1 MSANIK
7 DTLKKKVNQAQN
19 KAIFNKYGTPDVV
32 ATIKGKKVEY
42 GNQTDNKKT
51 QNNNRPKNSAIQT
64 LSSTKKAQVTQ
75 QQKAKSK
82 LGTDKKGY
90 TVTDSNEVMQNYAKK
105 TGSYDVNKYK
115 KDTFDK
121 QRAQEEKAK
130 KIIKNIKKGDT
141 LNTVTKKAGQAAKN
155 TGKFLTDFDYRNK
168 VGEKALMGAGTALS
182 QFSKGALKTVENWG
196 DAARSKTDDFNNWV
210 AYKTGIIDKKEYEK
224 QKKISEDSIKADAVG
239 DFWRNNL
246 GWNEEN
252 AQALKDYSYVT
263 EDNLLGQLSY
273 GLGQQAP
280 ALMIGNTQAVQN
292 LMSNPAL
299 QSVAGDS
306 TVKNIARGLIRN
318 APMNAEI
325 GLRSYGGAVEEA
337 LQNGATMEQARRYGL
352 LNAGTEIATEW
363 MTGGIPGVENTTGLF
378 DKGVDAVIDKATGK
392 LTKETSKAIAKSLLS
407 YGFDALGEGLEESV
421 SEIFSPLIKN
431 MTYSNGEKIDWNS
444 VLNAGIM
451 GMLQGGILNA
461 PSAVTNA
468 RSDISQARQIDRANQ
483 EAARQQAEQ
492 QAREELNTAAQSRL
506 NEVYQQNQENTPIFN
521 QQNRMME
528 LAQQQVQAIQQQ
540 VQSGQISPQE
550 GMQQIQNIQRYITAQ
565 QNAQTSQTTNE
576 TQQSNVIG
584 QEQQNVV
591 QNANN
596 EAVQNQQ
603 QNGNLVEDYMNDNYE
618 NMVGD
623 YIDQN
628 YGQQQESNLVEDY
641 MNNGEDNLVNDYM
654 NNYEDGNMVEN
665 FMNAQNELQQT
676 QQDSVKKQTNAFNLG
691 QNETKLPTN
700 TDDKI
705 QNFRNS
711 VKNENV
717 KDADGFY
724 KAVEKIISDKDYNV
738 ILDSSIKNKQGR
750 AVNALITNE
759 NGITIKINPN
769 SNRAAEILLMHE
781 VTHGIETKEMSKL
794 IMDYASKNSE
804 FNEALES
811 LKKAYGTN
819 DVTSEVVADIS
830 GQLFG
835 NQEFINNLSTEKP
848 GVFKRIYNK
857 IVELANKFTGNSKQA
872 LFIRDLKNKWE
883 KAYREANIE
892 SSQIKLKDQVKYSQN
907 GEITDNKGRELN
919 INMQNY
925 MEDSQATDDKGQ
937 LVTLYHTTTDMIKQF
952 NVFDP
957 ANKYD
962 GNYKFG
968 KYNVTYLTDNQ
979 EMSGSYSQYDYRKAN
994 TKRLNSIEEA
1004 NEYLDYN
1011 SSLRIV
1017 DIENTNQAIKNH
1029 FEGNPN
1035 RYFLVSGDLTTFGE
1049 YKTEQELLRDVIPTS
1064 QWVMRGNSNFQY
1076 EVYANITKPFIIDAE
1091 GRNWDNISREIVQEY
1106 KDVVDN
1112 LSQEQKQELSKF
1124 ANDSLIKYQDWL
1136 MSDKYSEYL
1145 KYNDE
1150 YKKLNKTT
1158 SENLVLLSMK
1168 ENVTPQDYIDM
1179 YNEFGKEGKA
1189 PDSKITVDGEEMTFA
1204 EYAARWC
1211 KLEMENADYSFACSY
1226 FWTQAGKQYRNQLQQ
1241 VGVEKMFDM
1250 AKYEFRDWAVEDTL
1264 SRTLKTNDIVN
1275 KVIEMNENGD
1285 DYDGVIIMNTT
1296 DYGPGYVEERDPHDV
1311 YVVFNSNQIKSVDNP
1326 DPTND
1331 PDIRYSEKAKQ
1342 WQDFLE
1348 KNYKNTG
1355 TTTKLNEKIGT
1366 ETKQTEVPQTQKQQ
1380 RETKAAEAKQERVTK
1395 TEPVV
1400 KLDTETKKQT
1410 AKQITDVLNKNIKN
1424 SENADIF
1431 DAIEKDTGKKLRGFV
1446 KTATNATG
1454 DVDLVSKMD
1463 KVKITYDQLSNKEI
1477 MKQAEN
1483 YFKDMKYQDGVE
1495 DVLDFIK
1502 SDKRVTALDMAKID
1516 YMVLQA
1522 KARNDMRTYQNLVEE
1537 AGIITTQSGQVSQAV
1552 SLIQQSDPMFQLSV
1566 LNRIIQI
1573 EQENGTKQFKGV
1585 KIKEKLVQEVM
1596 DSYDENGDFNKEKFD
1611 KAMDKL
1617 KQDIAN
1623 QMKVTPMEK
1632 ADAWRYLSMLGNPKT
1647 HIRNVVANFAMKIL
1661 QGTKNKIA
1669 AGGEALVDV
1678 GSKAISGKGIQRTK
1692 TLMPSTRDVKSFSVQ
1707 TMEDYFNKSKP
1718 ESKYN
1723 DKITNQKGL
1732 KGELLQRRNKFNN
1745 KNPFGFLLNLADKG
1759 NSALLNLE
1767 DNVFNKSAAKSA
1779 MANYLTANGIRTQAD
1794 IDAHPDIVQA
1804 AFDYGILQGNEATFH
1819 QKSTT
1824 ADTIRQSREKLRK
1837 GSGLSKAVGY
1847 GIDATMPFV
1856 STPINIAK
1864 TGVEHTPGL
1873 GLLKTI
1879 TDVQQAPSNMK
1890 AAVFI
1895 DSLSKQLSGGL
1906 LAYAGYLLAKNGW
1919 LVGGGDDDSEKK
1931 LEKNLGAMNYAIK
1944 VGNDYYDISFLSPS
1958 AMPLLMG
1965 ANLNEAL
1972 KGKGVKE
1979 NVIADVLYQS
1989 LDPLTEMS
1997 FMSSV
2002 QNVLKSYNSGAKGLS
2017 DMGSSALT
2025 GYISQYIPT
2034 LMSQFASSR
2043 DEYKRSTGG
2052 NTFLEKTK
2060 QQLMYKVPGL
2070 REKLPEQVNVWGEAK
2085 ENKQR
2090 GLEAFLNPMNRSTAK
2105 VDDTTKEIEK
2115 IYEETGTGMPNM
2127 GIKKEQLGNTLNQK
2141 EYTQFKKTY
2150 GKTAKKELDDL
2161 IKSSKYKNA
2170 STEEKAAM
2178 ITRIYSYSTHKS
2190 KEEYSNKSG
2199 VEYEPQTKYYAMI
2212 DAFDIPFNKYVQ
2224 MGLEDIKADKGSNG
2238 KSISGSKKTKV
2249 IKAIEES
2256 GLTKVQKQ
2264 AIIKQKGYKTSKNDD
2279 YELKREIYSSNL
2291 SNEEKNKILEYLKLK

>member
-1 MSANIK
+1 MSASIK
-7 DTLKKKVNQAQN
+7 DTLKKKINQAQN

-42 GNQTDNKKT
+42 GNQTNDKKT
-51 QNNNRPKNSAIQT
+51 QNNNRPKKSAVQT

-90 TVTDSNEVMQNYAKK
+90 TVTDSNKVMQNYANK

-121 QRAQEEKAK
+121 QKEQQEKAK
-130 KIIKNIKKGDT
+130 KIVNNIKKGDT
-141 LNTVTKKAGQAAKN
+141 LNSATKKAGQAVKN

-168 VGEKALMGAGTALS
+168 VGEKALIGAGTALS

-196 DAARSKTDDFNNWV
+196 DAARSATDDFNNWV
-210 AYKTGIIDKKEYEK
+210 AYKTGIIDKKEYER
-224 QKKISEDSIKADAVG
+224 QKDITRKSIAADAVG
-239 DFWRNNL
+239 DFWKNNL

-252 AQALKDYSYVT
+252 AQTLKDYSYVT

-292 LMSNPAL
+292 LMTNPAL
-299 QSVAGDS
+299 QSVAGDGA
-306 TVKNIARGLIRN
+306 VKNIARGLIRN

-431 MTYSNGEKIDWNS
+431 MTYSNGEKIDWNN

-468 RSDISQARQIDRANQ
+468 RSDISQARQIDRANR

-506 NEVYQQNQENTPIFN
+506 NEVYQQQQEQTPIFN
-521 QQNRMME
+521 QQNRLRE
-528 LAQQQVQAIQQQ
+528 LAQQQVDQIEQQ
-540 VQSGQISPQE
+540 VQSGQISPQD
-550 GMQQIQNIQRYITAQ
+550 GIQQIQDIQRYIQSQETQTEQTQEQPVTPQETTQTAP
-565 QNAQTSQTTNE
+565 TINE
-576 TQQSNVIG
+576 TTQDNTNTQEEQNVAQNENNEVENYTPEEQAFIDRMERTIDIINKNANENHPALTEKQMQEMRDYALSAIENRRNETTKNVNKENIAKQSDAFNLKQEEKTAKPKSETSEETRRKGIARYGNSGLWSSISKEEFIRQNYLPNSEKEYGLTREQVGEMFDNSKTKEYKQLYDKMTELYRNEDVKKAIPLEER
-584 QEQQNVV
+584 QYYVYDAYDKNKTYAEMEKDLVNAVNNATEQQIKQAESKNDLKEVV
-591 QNANN
+591 DKDLYDVDIDKVNN
-596 EAVQNQQ
+596 QFDKENYNLDEDGFDELDQFNFELK
-603 QNGNLVEDYMNDNYE
+603 NGNIIELSTPHTYKKSK
-618 NMVGD
+618 GD
-623 YIDQN
+623 YIPVYKNRIDFTIYDKQGNVVNESYIEGKNNNFTKEEIVDEIKRLTYDDSNKQADGQIDMFGNVHVSKTSDNVETAQKNNAKTTTNKEAYNSKPKEGTIRLYTNTSAENIDSILKNGLDVSKAKQN
-628 YGQQQESNLVEDY
+628 EYEGNMTWFETRPDLKGYGGTTIAVDVPSNLSMDK
-641 MNNGEDNLVNDYM
+641 VNDTQYTVYDNISPENIAFIDKPVM
-654 NNYEDGNMVEN
+654 NNYRTSDME
-665 FMNAQNELQQT
+665 ELLNKYGKEKVT
-676 QQDSVKKQTNAFNLG
+676 QVFD
-691 QNETKLPTN
+691 
-700 TDDKI
+700 
-705 QNFRNS
+705 
-711 VKNENV
+711 
-717 KDADGFY
+717 
-724 KAVEKIISDKDYNV
+724 
-738 ILDSSIKNKQGR
+738 R
-750 AVNALITNE
+750 ALE
-759 NGITIKINPN
+759 NGKASI
-769 SNRAAEILLMHE
+769 
-781 VTHGIETKEMSKL
+781 TKE
-794 IMDYASKNSE
+794 E
-804 FNEALES
+804 FN
-811 LKKAYGTN
+811 
-819 DVTSEVVADIS
+819 
-830 GQLFG
+830 
-835 NQEFINNLSTEKP
+835 
-848 GVFKRIYNK
+848 
-857 IVELANKFTGNSKQA
+857 
-872 LFIRDLKNKWE
+872 DL
-883 KAYREANIE
+883 
-892 SSQIKLKDQVKYSQN
+892 V
-907 GEITDNKGRELN
+907 
-919 INMQNY
+919 
-925 MEDSQATDDKGQ
+925 
-937 LVTLYHTTTDMIKQF
+937 
-952 NVFDP
+952 
-957 ANKYD
+957 
-962 GNYKFG
+962 
-968 KYNVTYLTDNQ
+968 
-979 EMSGSYSQYDYRKAN
+979 
-994 TKRLNSIEEA
+994 NSISKE
-1004 NEYLDYN
+1004 
-1011 SSLRIV
+1011 
-1017 DIENTNQAIKNH
+1017 TNQQNDKN
-1029 FEGNPN
+1029 
-1035 RYFLVSGDLTTFGE
+1035 V
-1049 YKTEQELLRDVIPTS
+1049 
-1064 QWVMRGNSNFQY
+1064 
-1076 EVYANITKPFIIDAE
+1076 
-1091 GRNWDNISREIVQEY
+1091 
-1106 KDVVDN
+1106 N
-1112 LSQEQKQELSKF
+1112 LPE
-1124 ANDSLIKYQDWL
+1124 
-1136 MSDKYSEYL
+1136 
-1145 KYNDE
+1145 
-1150 YKKLNKTT
+1150 
-1158 SENLVLLSMK
+1158 
-1168 ENVTPQDYIDM
+1168 
-1179 YNEFGKEGKA
+1179 
-1189 PDSKITVDGEEMTFA
+1189 
-1204 EYAARWC
+1204 
-1211 KLEMENADYSFACSY
+1211 
-1226 FWTQAGKQYRNQLQQ
+1226 
-1241 VGVEKMFDM
+1241 
-1250 AKYEFRDWAVEDTL
+1250 
-1264 SRTLKTNDIVN
+1264 
-1275 KVIEMNENGD
+1275 
-1285 DYDGVIIMNTT
+1285 
-1296 DYGPGYVEERDPHDV
+1296 
-1311 YVVFNSNQIKSVDNP
+1311 
-1326 DPTND
+1326 
-1331 PDIRYSEKAKQ
+1331 
-1342 WQDFLE
+1342 
-1348 KNYKNTG
+1348 
-1355 TTTKLNEKIGT
+1355 
-1366 ETKQTEVPQTQKQQ
+1366 
-1380 RETKAAEAKQERVTK
+1380 TK
-1395 TEPVV
+1395 TEPVI
-1400 KLDTETKKQT
+1400 KFDNETKKQT
-1410 AKQITDVLNKNIKN
+1410 AKQITDVLNKNLEN
-1424 SENADIF
+1424 NENADIF
-1431 DAIEKDTGKKLRGFV
+1431 DTIEKDTGKKLRGFV

-1463 KVKITYDQLSNKEI
+1463 KVKITYDQLSNKET

-1537 AGIITTQSGQVSQAV
+1537 AGIIATQSGQVSQAV

-1566 LNRIIQI
+1566 LNRLIQK

-1585 KIKEKLVQEVM
+1585 KIKENLVEKVM
-1596 DSYDENGDFNKEKFD
+1596 DSYDENGNFDKKKFD

-1647 HIRNVVANFAMKIL
+1647 HIRNVVANVAMKIL

-1779 MANYLTANGIRTQAD
+1779 MANYLTANGVRTQAD

-1824 ADTIRQSREKLRK
+1824 ADVIRQSREKLRT
-1837 GSGLSKAVGY
+1837 GSGLSKTVGY

-1864 TGVEHTPGL
+1864 TGVEYTPGL

-1879 TDVQQAPSNMK
+1879 TDVQQAPK
-1890 AAVFI
+1890 AQKASVLI

-2002 QNVLKSYNSGAKGLS
+2002 QDVLKSYNSGAKGLS

-2043 DEYKRSTGG
+2043 DKYKRSTGG
-2052 NTFLEKTK
+2052 NTFIEKTK
-2060 QQLMYKVPGL
+2060 QKLMKKIPGQ

-2127 GIKKEQLGNTLNQK
+2127 GIKKDQLGNTLNEK

-2190 KEEYSNKSG
+2190 KEEYSNESG
-2199 VEYEPQTKYYAMI
+2199 AEYEPQTKYYAMI
-2212 DAFDIPFNKYVQ
+2212 DAFDIPFNEYVQ

-2279 YELKREIYSSNL
+2279 YELKKAIYSSNL
-2291 SNEEKNKILEYLKLK
+2291 SDEEKNRILEYLKLK

>member
-7 DTLKKKVNQAQN
+7 DKLKKKVNQAQN

-42 GNQTDNKKT
+42 GNQTNNKKA
-51 QNNNRPKNSAIQT
+51 QNKNRPKNSAIQT
-64 LSSTKKAQVTQ
+64 LASTKKAQTIQ
-75 QQKAKSK
+75 QQKVKSK

-90 TVTDSNEVMQNYAKK
+90 TVTDSNKVMQNYAKK
-105 TGSYDVNKYK
+105 TGSYDVDKYK

-121 QRAQEEKAK
+121 QREQKEKAK
-130 KIIKNIKKGDT
+130 KIVNNIKKGDT
-141 LNTVTKKAGQAAKN
+141 LNTVTKKAGQAARN

-168 VGEKALMGAGTALS
+168 VGEKALMGTGTALS

-196 DAARSKTDDFNNWV
+196 DAARSATDDFNNWV
-210 AYKTGIIDKKEYEK
+210 AYKTGIIDKKEYER
-224 QKKISEDSIKADAVG
+224 QKDITRKSIAADAVG
-239 DFWRNNL
+239 DFWKNNL

-252 AQALKDYSYVT
+252 AQTLKDYSYVT

-280 ALMIGNTQAVQN
+280 ALMLGNTQAVQN
-292 LMSNPAL
+292 LMTNPSL

-378 DKGVDAVIDKATGK
+378 DKGVNAVIDKTTGK
-392 LTKETSKAIAKSLLS
+392 LTKETSKAIARSILN
-407 YGFDALGEGLEESV
+407 YGFEAAGEGLEEAV
-421 SEIFSPLIKN
+421 SEILSPLIKN
-431 MTYSNGEKIDWNS
+431 MTYSNGEKIDWNN

-461 PSAVTNA
+461 PSTVSNA
-468 RSDISQARQIDRANQ
+468 RNDIRQARQTDRAKL
-483 EAARQQAEQ
+483 
-492 QAREELNTAAQSRL
+492 EETR
-506 NEVYQQNQENTPIFN
+506 
-521 QQNRMME
+521 R
-528 LAQQQVQAIQQQ
+528 LAQQQVQAINQQ
-540 VQSGQISPQE
+540 VQSGQISPRE
-550 GMQQIQNIQRYITAQ
+550 GTQQIEDIQRYITAK
-565 QNAQTSQTTNE
+565 QNTQISPTANE
-576 TQQSNVIG
+576 TQQGNVIG
-584 QEQQNVV
+584 QQQQNIAK
-591 QNANN
+591 NANN
-596 EAVQNQQ
+596 EVVQNQQ
-603 QNGNLVEDYMNDNYE
+603 QSSNLVQDYINDNYE
-618 NMVGD
+618 NMVED

-628 YGQQQESNLVEDY
+628 YGQQQENNLVEDY
-641 MNNGEDNLVNDYM
+641 MNNGEDNLVNDYI
-654 NNYEDGNMVEN
+654 NNYEDGNMVED

-676 QQDSVKKQTNAFNLG
+676 QQDNIKQQTNAFNLG

-738 ILDSSIKNKQGR
+738 VLDSSIKNKQGR

-781 VTHGIETKEMSKL
+781 VTHGIETKEMSNL

-811 LKKAYGTN
+811 LKKVYGTN

-857 IVELANKFTGNSKQA
+857 IVELANKLTGNSKQA

-883 KAYREANIE
+883 TAYREANIE
-892 SSQIKLKDQVKYSQN
+892 SSQIKLKDQVKYSQD
-907 GEITDNKGRELN
+907 GKITDNKGRELN

-1017 DIENTNQAIKNH
+1017 DLENTNQAIKNH

-1035 RYFLVSGDLTTFGE
+1035 RYFLVSGDLTSFGE

-1064 QWVMRGNSNFQY
+1064 QWVMRGNSNIQY

-1091 GRNWDNISREIVQEY
+1091 GRNWDNISREIIQEY
-1106 KDVVDN
+1106 KDVVDG
-1112 LSQEQKQELSKF
+1112 LSQEQKQELAKY
-1124 ANDSLIKYQDWL
+1124 ANESL
-1136 MSDKYSEYL
+1136 DKYSEWAMSERFTEYL

-1150 YKKLNKTT
+1150 YKKLDNTT
-1158 SENLVLLSMK
+1158 EENLVLLSMK

-1179 YNEFGKEGKA
+1179 YNEFGKECKS

-1211 KLEMENADYSFACSY
+1211 NLEMENAKYAYAYSY
-1226 FWTQAGKQYRNQLQQ
+1226 FLTQASKKYRNQLQQ
-1241 VGVEKMFDM
+1241 VGVEKMFDI
-1250 AKYEFRDWAVEDTL
+1250 AKYGFRDWAVEDTL

-1275 KVIEMNENGD
+1275 KVIEMNENGE
-1285 DYDGVIIMNTT
+1285 DYDGVIIKNTT
-1296 DYGPGYVEERDPHDV
+1296 DYGPGYVEERDAHDV
-1311 YVVFNSNQIKSVDNP
+1311 YVVFNSNQIKAVDNP

-1331 PDIRYSEKAKQ
+1331 PDIRYSEKAKK

-1366 ETKQTEVPQTQKQQ
+1366 EKKQTEVPQTQRQQ
-1380 RETKAAEAKQERVTK
+1380 RETKA
-1395 TEPVV
+1395 EPVV
-1400 KLDTETKKQT
+1400 KFDNETKKQT
-1410 AKQITDVLNKNIKN
+1410 AKQITDVLNKNLEN
-1424 SENADIF
+1424 NENADIF
-1431 DAIEKDTGKKLRGFV
+1431 DTIEKETGKKLRGFV

-1463 KVKITYDQLSNKEI
+1463 KVKITYNQLSNKEI

-1483 YFKDMKYQDGVE
+1483 YFKDMKYQDGVK

-1537 AGIITTQSGQVSQAV
+1537 AGIITTQSGQVSQSV

-1566 LNRIIQI
+1566 LNRLIQK
-1573 EQENGTKQFKGV
+1573 EQENGIKQFKGV
-1585 KIKEKLVQEVM
+1585 KIKEDLVEKVM
-1596 DSYDENGDFNKEKFD
+1596 DSYDEDGNFNKQKFD
-1611 KAMDKL
+1611 KAMDNL

-1647 HIRNVVANFAMKIL
+1647 HIRNVTANVAMKLL
-1661 QGTKNKIA
+1661 QASKNKIA
-1669 AGGEALVDV
+1669 ATGEALVDV
-1678 GSKAISGKGIQRTK
+1678 GSKAIGKEGIQRTK
-1692 TLMPSTRDVKSFSVQ
+1692 TLMPSTRDVKSYVSQ
-1707 TMEDYFNKSKP
+1707 TMDGYFKKDN
-1718 ESKYN
+1718 EGSKYN
-1723 DKITNQKGL
+1723 DRITNKKGL
-1732 KGELLQRRNKFNN
+1732 KGELLQKRNKFSN
-1745 KNPFGFLLNLADKG
+1745 KNPVGFLLNLADKG
-1759 NSALLNLE
+1759 NSALLNWE

-1804 AFDYGILQGNEATFH
+1804 AFDYGVFQGQEATFR

-1824 ADTIRQSREKLRK
+1824 ANTIRETREKLRN
-1837 GSGLSKAVGY
+1837 GSGLSKIAGY

-1856 STPINIAK
+1856 STPVNIAK
-1864 TGVEHTPGL
+1864 TGIEYTPGL

-1879 TDVQQAPSNMK
+1879 TDVQQAPK
-1890 AAVFI
+1890 AQKASVLI

-1906 LAYAGYLLAKNGW
+1906 LAYAGYVLAEKGLLVG
-1919 LVGGGDDDSEKK
+1919 GGGDDDNEKK
-1931 LEKNLGAMNYAIK
+1931 LEKNLGALNYALK
-1944 VGNDYYDISFLSPS
+1944 FGNDYYDVSFLSPS
-1958 AMPLLMG
+1958 AMPLLIG

-1972 KGKGVKE
+1972 KGKGVDGK
-1979 NVIADVLYQS
+1979 VIADVLYQS

-2002 QNVLKSYNSGAKGLS
+2002 QNTLKSYNSGAKGLS

-2034 LMSQFASSR
+2034 LVSQVASSR
-2043 DEYKRSTGG
+2043 DKYKRSTGG
-2052 NTFLEKTK
+2052 NTFIEKTK
-2060 QQLMYKVPGL
+2060 QQLMYKIPGQ
-2070 REKLPEQVNVWGEAK
+2070 REKLPEQVNVWGEPK

-2090 GLEAFLNPMNRSTAK
+2090 GLEAFFNPVNRSTAK
-2105 VDDTTKEIEK
+2105 IDDTTKEIER
-2115 IYEETGTGMPNM
+2115 IYKQTGKGLPNTAI
-2127 GIKKEQLGNTLNQK
+2127 GKSQTLDTVGYSLTNK
-2141 EYTQFKKTY
+2141 EYVDFKKVY
-2150 GKTAKKELDDL
+2150 GKTAKGELDKL
-2161 IKSSKYKNA
+2161 IKNDSYKSA
-2170 STEEKAAM
+2170 TDDEREDM
-2178 ITRIYSYSTHKS
+2178 ISAIYKYSTYRAKDNYA
-2190 KEEYSNKSG
+2190 KEHNIPYEYKQVKGKGYN
-2199 VEYEPQTKYYAMI
+2199 YPKYYTTLGSQGFA
-2212 DAFDIPFNKYVQ
+2212 DYVAKKYNK
-2224 MGLEDIKADKGSNG
+2224 
-2238 KSISGSKKTKV
+2238 
-2249 IKAIEES
+2249 
-2256 GLTKVQKQ
+2256 
-2264 AIIKQKGYKTSKNDD
+2264 
-2279 YELKREIYSSNL
+2279 
-2291 SNEEKNKILEYLKLK
+2291 

>member
-19 KAIFNKYGTPDVV
+19 KAIFDKYGTPDVV

-51 QNNNRPKNSAIQT
+51 QNNNRPKKSAVQT
-64 LSSTKKAQVTQ
+64 LASTKKAQVTQ

-90 TVTDSNEVMQNYAKK
+90 IVTDSNKVMQNYANK
-105 TGSYDVNKYK
+105 TGSYDVNRYK

-130 KIIKNIKKGDT
+130 KIVNNIKKGYN
-141 LNTVTKKAGQAAKN
+141 LNSFTKKTGQAAKN
-155 TGKFLTDFDYRNK
+155 TGKFLTDFDYRNE
-168 VGEKALMGAGTALS
+168 VGTKALMGAGTALS

-196 DAARSKTDDFNNWV
+196 DAARSATDDFNNWV
-210 AYKTGIIDKKEYEK
+210 AYKTGIIDKKEYER
-224 QKKISEDSIKADAVG
+224 QKDITRKSIAADAVG
-239 DFWRNNL
+239 DLWKNNF

-252 AQALKDYSYVT
+252 AQTLKDYSYVT

-292 LMSNPAL
+292 LMTNPAL
-299 QSVAGDS
+299 QSVAGDGA
-306 TVKNIARGLIRN
+306 VKNIARGLIRN

-378 DKGVDAVIDKATGK
+378 DKGVDAVIDKTTGRLK
-392 LTKETSKAIAKSLLS
+392 KETSKAIAKSLLS

-421 SEIFSPLIKN
+421 SEILSPLIKN
-431 MTYSNGEKIDWNS
+431 MTYSNGEKIDWNN

-468 RSDISQARQIDRANQ
+468 RSDISQARQAD
-483 EAARQQAEQ
+483 AAKL
-492 QAREELNTAAQSRL
+492 EE
-506 NEVYQQNQENTPIFN
+506 
-521 QQNRMME
+521 NRR
-528 LAQQQVQAIQQQ
+528 LAQQQVQVIQQQ

-550 GMQQIQNIQRYITAQ
+550 GTQQIENIKNYLTAQ
-565 QNAQTSQTTNE
+565 EMAQTASIINE
-576 TQQSNVIG
+576 TQQSNTIG
-584 QEQQNVV
+584 QEQQNIA

-603 QNGNLVEDYMNDNYE
+603 QSGNLVQDYMNDNYG

-676 QQDSVKKQTNAFNLG
+676 QQENIKKQTNAFNLG

-738 ILDSSIKNKQGR
+738 VLDSSIKNKQGR
-750 AVNALITNE
+750 AVNALISNE

-769 SNRAAEILLMHE
+769 SNRAAEILLIHE
-781 VTHGIETKEMSKL
+781 VTHGIETSEMSNL

-811 LKKAYGTN
+811 LKKAYGTD
-819 DVTSEVVADIS
+819 DVTSEVVVDIS

-857 IVELANKFTGNSKQA
+857 IVELANKLTGNSKQA

-1124 ANDSLIKYQDWL
+1124 ANDSLTKYQDWL

-1150 YKKLNKTT
+1150 YKMLDKTT
-1158 SENLVLLSMK
+1158 EENLVLLSMK
-1168 ENVTPQDYIDM
+1168 DNVTPQDYIDM
-1179 YNEFGKEGKA
+1179 YNEFGKESKA

-1211 KLEMENADYSFACSY
+1211 NLEMENAKYYSAYSY
-1226 FWTQAGKQYRNQLQQ
+1226 FWTQARKQYANQIQQ
-1241 VGVEKMFDM
+1241 VGIEKMFDM

-1275 KVIEMNENGD
+1275 KVIEMNENGE
-1285 DYDGVIIMNTT
+1285 DYDGVIIKNTT

-1311 YVVFNSNQIKSVDNP
+1311 YVVFNSNQIKAVDNP

-1331 PDIRYSEKAKQ
+1331 PDIRYSEKAKK

-1355 TTTKLNEKIGT
+1355 TTTKLNEKIVT
-1366 ETKQTEVPQTQKQQ
+1366 EEKQTEVPQIPKQQ

-1400 KLDTETKKQT
+1400 KFDTETKKQT

-1431 DAIEKDTGKKLRGFV
+1431 DTIEKDTGKKLRGFV

-1463 KVKITYDQLSNKEI
+1463 KVKITYDQLPNKEI

-1483 YFKDMKYQDGVE
+1483 YFKDKSYQDGVE

-1522 KARNDMRTYQNLVEE
+1522 KARNDMRTYQTLVEE
-1537 AGIITTQSGQVSQAV
+1537 AGIISTQSGQVSQAV

-1566 LNRIIQI
+1566 LNRIIQK

-1611 KAMDKL
+1611 KAMDNL

-1647 HIRNVVANFAMKIL
+1647 HIRNVTANVAMKLL
-1661 QGTKNKIA
+1661 QANKNKIA
-1669 AGGEALVDV
+1669 ATGEALVDV
-1678 GSKAISGKGIQRTK
+1678 GSKAIRGKGIQRTK
-1692 TLMPSTRDVKSFSVQ
+1692 TLMPSTRDVKLYASQ
-1707 TMEDYFNKSKP
+1707 TMDNYFKKNN
-1718 ESKYN
+1718 EGSKYN
-1723 DKITNQKGL
+1723 DRITNKKGL

-1767 DNVFNKSAAKSA
+1767 DNVFNKSAARSA

-1824 ADTIRQSREKLRK
+1824 ADVIRQSREKLRT

-1864 TGVEHTPGL
+1864 TGVEYTPGL

-1879 TDVQQAPSNMK
+1879 TDVQQAPK
-1890 AAVFI
+1890 AQKASVFI

-1944 VGNDYYDISFLSPS
+1944 IGNDYYDVSFLSPS

-1979 NVIADVLYQS
+1979 KVIADVLYQS

-2002 QNVLKSYNSGAKGLS
+2002 QDVLKSYNSGAKGLS

-2043 DEYKRSTGG
+2043 DEYERSKGG
-2052 NTFLEKTK
+2052 NTFIEKTK
-2060 QQLMYKVPGL
+2060 QKLMYKVPGL
-2070 REKLPEQVNVWGEAK
+2070 REKLPKQVNVWGEAK
-2085 ENKQR
+2085 ENYRR

-2105 VDDTTKEIEK
+2105 IDDTTKEIEK

-2127 GIKKEQLGNTLNQK
+2127 GIKKDQLGNTLNEK

-2161 IKSSKYKNA
+2161 IKSSKYKDA

-2178 ITRIYSYSTHKS
+2178 ITKIYSYSTHKS
-2190 KEEYSNKSG
+2190 KEEYSKKSG

-2212 DAFDIPFNKYVQ
+2212 DAFDIPFNEYVQ
-2224 MGLEDIKADKGSNG
+2224 MGLEDMKADKSSNG

-2291 SNEEKNKILEYLKLK
+2291 SDEEKNKILEYLKLK